1 MFIELLVSFVLLIFV
16 IHIQKRSK
24 LPGGPFSLPIIGT
37 VDLFTNSENPLKQ
50 FFLEKNYKKYED
62 FCSFFL
68 GPVGVL
74 IVINDFKT
82 CKELFGKAEFS
93 GKVL

>member
-1 MFIELLVSFVLLIFV
+1 MLIELLVTFIILTVI
-16 IHIQKRSK
+16 IHIQKRSR
-24 LPGGPFSLPIIGT
+24 LPGGPFSLPVIGT
-37 VDLFTNSENPLKQ
+37 VDLFIKSENPVKQ
-50 FFLEKNYKKYED
+50 FFLERHYKKYED

-74 IVINDFKT
+74 IVINDFKI

-93 GKVL
+93 GK